1 MKTGQNVLF
10 LQYSIYY
17 SFWIVI
23 FAITYNSIKFYT
35 TSQMPSSHPSVQ
47 YQKLRTNHKIFI
59 YEGYQAALTPDG
71 LRIEFLFSI
80 EGLTDFRPVTLFR
93 YGKYKKK
100 FIRQYNENKELADL
114 LIFNMGLIELISYW
128 KSTCAPVIQV
138 SNHLL
143 SAGQIDWW
151 KRLYFNGLG
160 EFFYINGI
168 EATPDDFV
176 EIISSGIHD
185 DVQSAKHMNDGFM
198 VPVGGGKDSA
208 VTLELLK
215 NQNIPIIPLI
225 INPRGASLDTI
236 TAAGLDKE
244 DLMEILRS
252 IDPELIRLNSLGYL
266 NGHTPFSAMLA
277 FYSLLASLLTGARN
291 IALSNES
298 SANEATIPGTHINHQ
313 YSKSYAFEQDFRE
326 YTTRFISP
334 SFNYFSFLRPLN
346 ELQIVSVFSKLDHY
360 HTVFKSCNVG
370 SKTDE
375 WCGKCPKCLF
385 AHIMMSAF
393 KGTAYAN
400 AILGA
405 KMLEDGEMIGVFD
418 ELCGLTEN
426 KPFECVGTIE
436 EVNQAIQMISR
447 ATDEGNKSLLVSRFL
462 GLKKEEYPAFESSE
476 LNDHHNLSPELLVIL
491 KKALL

>member
-1 MKTGQNVLF
+1 
-10 LQYSIYY
+10 
-17 SFWIVI
+17 
-23 FAITYNSIKFYT
+23 
-35 TSQMPSSHPSVQ
+35 MPSSRPSVQ
-47 YQKLRTNHKIFI
+47 YQKLRTRHKVFN
-59 YEGYQAALTPDG
+59 YEGHSAALTPDG

-80 EGLTDFRPVTLFR
+80 EGLTDFRPVTLFH
-93 YGKYKKK
+93 YGKYKEN
-100 FIRQYNENKELADL
+100 FIKQYNENRELVDL

-128 KSTCAPVIQV
+128 KLTCAPVIHV

-143 SAGQIDWW
+143 SSAQVDWW
-151 KRLYFNGLG
+151 KNLYFNGLG

-168 EATPDDFV
+168 EATLDDFV
-176 EIISSGIHD
+176 EIVSSGRHD
-185 DVQSAKHMNDGFM
+185 KMQSAKHMNDGFM

-215 NQNIPIIPLI
+215 NQNIPITPLI
-225 INPRGASLDTI
+225 INPRGASLETL
-236 TAAGLDKE
+236 TAAGLDKD
-244 DLMEILRS
+244 DLMTISRT
-252 IDPELIRLNSLGYL
+252 IHPELLRLNSLGYL

-326 YTTRFISP
+326 YTARYISP

-346 ELQIVSVFSKLDHY
+346 ELQIVSVFSKLEHY
-360 HTVFKSCNVG
+360 HSVFKSCNVG

-393 KGTAYAN
+393 KGMGYAN
-400 AILGA
+400 EILGA
-405 KMLEDGEMIGVFD
+405 KMLDDAEMTEVFD
-418 ELCGLTEN
+418 ELGGFSEN

-436 EVNQAIQMISR
+436 EVNQAMQMIAS
-447 ATDEGNKSLLVSRFL
+447 ATEEGNKPLLVNRFL
-462 GLKKEEYPAFESSE
+462 RLKKEQYPEFEASE
-476 LNDHHNLSPELLVIL
+476 LNDQHNLSPELLAIL

>member
-1 MKTGQNVLF
+1 
-10 LQYSIYY
+10 
-17 SFWIVI
+17 
-23 FAITYNSIKFYT
+23 
-35 TSQMPSSHPSVQ
+35 MPSSHQAVQ
-47 YQKLRTNHKIFI
+47 YQMLRTKHKVFN
-59 YEGYQAALTPDG
+59 YEGYSAALTPEG

-80 EGLTDFRPVTLFR
+80 EGLTYFRPVTLFQ
-93 YGKYKKK
+93 YGKYKEN
-100 FIRQYNENKELADL
+100 FIKQYNENKELADL

-128 KSTCAPVIQV
+128 KSSCAPVIKV

-143 SAGQIDWW
+143 SAGQVDWW
-151 KRLYFNGLG
+151 KKLYFNGLG

-168 EATPDDFV
+168 DATLYDFV
-176 EIISSGIHD
+176 EIISSGQHHD
-185 DVQSAKHMNDGFM
+185 LQSAMNMNDGFM

-215 NQNIPIIPLI
+215 NYNYPITPLI
-225 INPRGASLDTI
+225 INPRGASLETL

-244 DLMEILRS
+244 DLMVISRS
-252 IDPELIRLNSLGYL
+252 IDPELLRLNSQGYL

-326 YTTRFISP
+326 YTARFISP

-346 ELQIVSVFSKLDHY
+346 ELQIVSVFSKLEHY
-360 HTVFKSCNVG
+360 HAVFKSCNVG

-400 AILGA
+400 EILGA
-405 KMLEDGEMIGVFD
+405 SMLEDAEMTDVFD
-418 ELCGLTEN
+418 ELCGLSEN
-426 KPFECVGTIE
+426 KPFECVGTIG
-436 EVNQAIQMISR
+436 EVNQAMQMISR
-447 ATDEGNKSLLVSRFL
+447 AIEEGNKPLLVNRFL
-462 GLKKEEYPAFESSE
+462 MLKKEQYPPFDPSE
-476 LNDHHNLSPELLVIL
+476 LNDQHNLSPELLGIL